1 MISSFDVHNL
11 KKLLKDFY
19 TSVGVRISI
28 FDEEYNPVVEYP
40 ENAPKFC
47 TMIRNTR
54 NGDEGCH
61 ACDRLHCTLAKTTM
75 EPHIYTCH
83 SGLLEVV
90 MPLQFSGEVL
100 GYAILAHMM
109 PTENLQ
115 IARENAANL
124 AQKYGI
130 DRNEA
135 LKAVSE
141 ISSHSHE
148 QLRSYVRILD
158 VLASYVF
165 MQNLVTWKNE
175 DISKKIEKYIARNIS
190 HDLTSEELCTQ
201 FHCSRSHLYTIAEKA
216 FGMSIMQY
224 VTKVKMNRAMELLE
238 KDNSVAEV
246 AEMVGFNDYNYF
258 CKVFT
263 KAIGISPSKYRK
275 GLRP

>member
-75 EPHIYTCH
+75 EPQIYTCH

-190 HDLTSEELCTQ
+190 KDLTSEDLCLQ

-224 VTKVKMNRAMELLE
+224 ITKVKMNKAMELLE

-246 AEMVGFNDYNYF
+246 AEMVGYNDYNYF